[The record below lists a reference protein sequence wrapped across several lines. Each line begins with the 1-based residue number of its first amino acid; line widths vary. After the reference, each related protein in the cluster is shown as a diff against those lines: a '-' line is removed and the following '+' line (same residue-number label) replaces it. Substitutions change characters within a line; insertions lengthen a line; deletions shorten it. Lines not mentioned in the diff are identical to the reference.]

1 MDAILLTNPTNK
13 EQLIM
18 SQPES
23 FDVIVIG
30 AGPSGAISS
39 ALLVQKGYSV
49 LMLEREQFPRFSIG
63 ESLLPQCMAFIEE
76 AGMLPAVQAGGFQ
89 FKNGAAFYHNGKHTH
104 FDFTKKFYARA
115 WHNFPS
121 TARSL

>member
-39 ALLVQKGYSV
+39 ALLAQKGIP
-49 LMLEREQFPRFSIG
+49 F
-63 ESLLPQCMAFIEE
+63 
-76 AGMLPAVQAGGFQ
+76 
-89 FKNGAAFYHNGKHTH
+89 
-104 FDFTKKFYARA
+104 
-115 WHNFPS
+115 
-121 TARSL
+121 